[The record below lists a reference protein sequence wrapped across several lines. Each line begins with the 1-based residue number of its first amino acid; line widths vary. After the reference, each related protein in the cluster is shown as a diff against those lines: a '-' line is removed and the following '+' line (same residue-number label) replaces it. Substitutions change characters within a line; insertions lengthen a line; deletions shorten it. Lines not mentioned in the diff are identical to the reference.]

1 MRATNENPPSNR
13 ALEEIVGFL
22 TYPMCVATAHAGNQ
36 RAGRLVGFAPQIS
49 ISPPCF
55 LVGLSSRNRSCLVP
69 RRHEYTAR
77 SSEKSTGD
85 DIDKFLPG
93 EWRLGFFGLP
103 ILKGAAAWFVGR
115 VLDEKVE
122 MDDHVAVLHEPETS
136 RAPGEIVTFADVRG
150 LDPGY
155 DA

>member
-1 MRATNENPPSNR
+1 RERCAATLS
-13 ALEEIVGFL
+13 VW
-22 TYPMCVATAHAGNQ
+22 
-36 RAGRLVGFAPQIS
+36 
-49 ISPPCF
+49 PC
-55 LVGLSSRNRSCLVP
+55 RPYRP
-69 RRHEYTAR
+69 TRP
-77 SSEKSTGD
+77 D
-85 DIDKFLPG
+85 LPG